1 MVTKWKNKSRKICEK
16 RSGFILVWVAM
27 LLSMTLFFAGLGVM
41 IGDVG
46 ELGDVPEFFRK
57 VEYIDSKMHRE
68 DVVAAFEE
76 VQEKAVK
83 SQNTD
88 LSWEFQGMYDLVIHQ
103 GDYWLLHK
111 TNIPDEEYEKYMK
124 SQESEDGGVEKLWE
138 DSEEQKETQEQAKEQ
153 EKEYHIRESWEL
165 AEWYFKKNMKCYY
178 IWNRGSFLAEGNQAV
193 KEDLDLTEKDTCIAV
208 GFTPRQLEEGQRILD
223 RMHRHVVSG
232 AAVMAVGFLAVL
244 FFFFTLVLGN
254 GKDRSVRRFDSDVS
268 IIAFVVAVFTVLC
281 FTQKLFEG
289 YKWNADENM
298 AWYVIP
304 KAAILGTMFMLA
316 VCAVYIVVC
325 NLKSGYGREGFL
337 IVRLWRIARSKITGE
352 CYYGEGIQA
361 CSKKRQ
367 KFTFRLLMIP
377 LIAVEGSLGI
387 YLIGGTMGVYGIT
400 GNFLAD
406 MMILIMVL
414 MIPYL
419 LAARV
424 VILLYQKGTEMILED
439 EYVRLMAQMDEL
451 FEGNYQSGRLLGEDS
466 VFARE
471 SWKMSMLGCQMQENV
486 EKKIQAEKMKIDL
499 ITNVSHDLKTPLTS
513 IISYIDLLSKEELSP
528 VAKDYIQVLEK
539 KSERLRK
546 MIADVFDL
554 SKASSGNLKIRK
566 KKLDFNKLLIQI
578 LADMEQEMKEAPF
591 KVVRQIS
598 ENTGMINSDGEK
610 LYRVLQNILDNAF
623 KYSMSGTR
631 IYVTLKVENR
641 RVSVCVK
648 NVSAYEMNFTREEVL
663 GRFFRGDKARSTEGS
678 GLGLAIAKEFT
689 EVCGGKLD
697 ISIDGDVFS
706 VEIDFPC
713 CDVIMG
719 EKKKG
724 GNGENHAGKKHV

>member
-16 RSGFILVWVAM
+16 RRGFILVWVAI
-27 LLSMTLFFAGLGVM
+27 LFSMTLFFAGLGVM

-46 ELGDVPEFFRK
+46 KLSDVPEFFRK

-68 DVVAAFEE
+68 EVVAAFEE
-76 VQEKAVK
+76 VKEKAVK
-83 SQNTD
+83 SQNAD
-88 LSWEFQGMYDLVIHQ
+88 LSWEFQGIYDLLIQH
-103 GDYWLLHK
+103 GDYFFLHE

-124 SQESEDGGVEKLWE
+124 SQEGEDGGIKGLEVWE
-138 DSEEQKETQEQAKEQ
+138 DSKGKQHVT
-153 EKEYHIRESWEL
+153 EKEYQIRESREL
-165 AEWYFKKNMKCYY
+165 AGWYFKKNMKCYY
-178 IWNRGSFLAEGNQAV
+178 IWNKGSFLAEGNQAV
-193 KEDLDLTEKDTCIAV
+193 KEDLDLAEKDTCIAV

-244 FFFFTLVLGN
+244 FFFFTLVLGK
-254 GKDRSVRRFDSDVS
+254 GKDHSVRRFDSDVS
-268 IIAFVVAVFTVLC
+268 VIAFVVAVFTVVR

-289 YKWNADENM
+289 HKWNAGENM
-298 AWYVIP
+298 AGYVIP
-304 KAAILGTMFMLA
+304 KAAILGTMSVLA
-316 VCAVYIVVC
+316 VCAVYIVVR
-325 NLKSGYGREGFL
+325 NLRAGYGREGFL
-337 IVRLWRIARSKITGE
+337 IVRFWRIVRSKITGE

-367 KFTFRLLMIP
+367 KFTFCLLMVP
-377 LIAVEGSLGI
+377 FIAAEGVLGI
-387 YLIGGTMGVYGIT
+387 YLIGGLMGLYSIATDFWVNMTCLGV
-400 GNFLAD
+400 
-406 MMILIMVL
+406 VL
-414 MIPYL
+414 MGPYL

-424 VILLYQKGTEMILED
+424 VILLYRRGTEMILED
-439 EYVRLMAQMDEL
+439 EYVRLMAQMDDL
-451 FEGNYQSGRLLGEDS
+451 SEGNYQSGRLLGEDS

-566 KKLDFNKLLIQI
+566 EKLDFNKLLIQI
-578 LADMEQEMKEAPF
+578 LADMEQEIKEASF

-610 LYRVLQNILDNAF
+610 LYRVLQNILDNAL

-697 ISIDGDVFS
+697 LRIDGDVFS

-724 GNGENHAGKKHV
+724 GKK